1 MPSPIESS
9 PLYNEDLAPT
19 TAARRTWG
27 TYSFAALWVS
37 MSVNILTY
45 MLAASLIQGGMN
57 WKQAVITVFIG
68 NTIVLIPMLL
78 NSHPGARYGI
88 PFPVLARASFGVLGA
103 NFAAVL
109 RALVACGWFGIQTWI
124 GGEAINTLITTLA
137 PAWGQVA
144 HSTAICFMAFW
155 LINLLVILKGIEYIR
170 FLQGISAPILLA
182 VGLLLLAWAYKSAG
196 GFGPMLSA
204 QSRFLSFSDFLKFL
218 IPALNGTVGFWATVS
233 LNIPDFTR
241 FAKSQRQQVI
251 GQALALPTTMT
262 LYSLIGILVTS
273 ATVVI
278 YGTAIWDPVQLLSR
292 FHSPVAVVI
301 SLLAIL
307 LATLNVNIGANVVSP
322 ANDFSNLWPRKI
334 SFRTG
339 GIITCFMGIALMPWK
354 LLSSYSTFIFGWL
367 GGYAAFLGP
376 VAGIMICDYFV
387 IRRREL
393 IVEDLYLYPSKRQQ
407 QRSQS
412 DAPYSNGSYG
422 DASYQ
427 GTPSGVPKADTTNA
441 PLGAEGR
448 PGIYEYS
455 RGFNWLA
462 VLALALGAGTALVGL
477 VVPSLRILYSYS
489 WFVGFAVAFV
499 AYYGLMKPQVAW
511 DARAGQYYE

>member
-1 MPSPIESS
+1 MTTAAESLHSRIESS
-9 PLYNEDLAPT
+9 PLYNPDLAPA
-19 TAARRTWG
+19 TAERRHWG
-27 TYSFAALWVS
+27 TYNYAALWVS

-57 WKQAVITVFIG
+57 WKQAVATVFLG

-103 NFAAVL
+103 NVAAVL

-124 GGEAINTLITTLA
+124 GGEAISTLLTVLA
-137 PAWGQVA
+137 PSWGQFE
-144 HSTAICFMAFW
+144 HRTAICFLAFW
-155 LINLLVILKGIEYIR
+155 FINLAVILKGIEYIR
-170 FLQGISAPILLA
+170 FLQGISAPVLLG
-182 VGLLLLAWAYKSAG
+182 VGLLLLGWAYHAAG

-204 QSRFLSFSDFLKFL
+204 PSQFANFSDFLKFL
-218 IPALNGTVGFWATVS
+218 VPALNATVGFWATVS

-241 FAKSQRQQVI
+241 FARSQRQQVI

-292 FHSPVAVVI
+292 FHSPIAVVI
-301 SLLAIL
+301 SLVAIL

-322 ANDFSNLWPRKI
+322 ANDFSNLWPRGI

-339 GIITCFMGIALMPWK
+339 GVITCFMGIALMPWK
-354 LLSSYSTFIFGWL
+354 LLSNYRTFILGWL
-367 GGYAAFLGP
+367 GGYAAVLGP

-387 IRRREL
+387 VRRRIL
-393 IVEDLYLYPSKRQQ
+393 LVDDLYLR
-407 QRSQS
+407 
-412 DAPYSNGSYG
+412 
-422 DASYQ
+422 
-427 GTPSGVPKADTTNA
+427 
-441 PLGAEGR
+441 GR
-448 PGIYEYS
+448 TYEYS
-455 RGFNWLA
+455 HGFNWR
-462 VLALALGAGTALVGL
+462 ALASLAIGSGAALVGL
-477 VVPSLRILYSYS
+477 VAPALRVLYDYS
-489 WFVGFAVAFV
+489 WFVGFVVAFV
-499 AYYGLMKPQVAW
+499 VYFGLMG
-511 DARAGQYYE
+511 ARRKQ

>member
-1 MPSPIESS
+1 MTTIQDSLRSRIESS
-9 PLYNEDLAPT
+9 PLYNPDLAPV
-19 TAARRTWG
+19 TAERRHWG
-27 TYSFAALWVS
+27 TYNYAALWVS

-45 MLAASLIQGGMN
+45 MLAASLIQGGMS
-57 WKQAVITVFIG
+57 WKQAVVTVFIG
-68 NTIVLIPMLL
+68 NSIVLVPMLL

-103 NFAAVL
+103 NVAAVL

-124 GGEAINTLITTLA
+124 GGEAISTLLATLF
-137 PAWGQVA
+137 PGW
-144 HSTAICFMAFW
+144 STVPHGAAICFMAFW
-155 LINLLVILKGIEYIR
+155 LINLAVILKGIEYIR
-170 FLQGISAPILLA
+170 FLQGISAPVLLA

-204 QSRFLSFSDFLKFL
+204 PSRFVSFSDFLKFL

-241 FAKSQRQQVI
+241 FARSQRQQAI
-251 GQALALPTTMT
+251 GQAVALPATMT

-339 GIITCFMGIALMPWK
+339 GIITCFMGIAMMPWK
-354 LLSSYSTFIFGWL
+354 LLANHKTFIFGWL

-376 VAGIMICDYFV
+376 VAGIMICDYFLL
-387 IRRREL
+387 RKRTL
-393 IVEDLYLYPSKRQQ
+393 QLNDLYLR
-407 QRSQS
+407 
-412 DAPYSNGSYG
+412 G
-422 DASYQ
+422 
-427 GTPSGVPKADTTNA
+427 GV
-441 PLGAEGR
+441 
-448 PGIYEYS
+448 YEYS
-455 RGFNWLA
+455 KGFNWRA
-462 VLALALGAGTALVGL
+462 IGALALGAGMALVGL
-477 VVPSLRILYSYS
+477 AVPSVRVLYDYS
-489 WFVGFAVAFV
+489 WFVGFAVSFAG
-499 AYYGLMKPQVAW
+499 YYALMKFHRQTAL
-511 DARAGQYYE
+511 ASAEA

>member
-1 MPSPIESS
+1 MSEHADLLARIESS
-9 PLYNEDLAPT
+9 PLFNDDLAPV
-19 TAARRTWG
+19 APEKRSWG
-27 TYSFAALWVS
+27 TYNFAALWVS

-45 MLAASLIQGGMN
+45 MLAAGLIQGGMN
-57 WKQAVITVFIG
+57 WKQAVFTVFLG
-68 NTIVLIPMLL
+68 NTIVLAPMLL

-103 NFAAVL
+103 NVAAVL

-124 GGEAINTLITTLA
+124 GGEAVSTLISVLF
-137 PAWGQVA
+137 PAWA
-144 HSTAICFMAFW
+144 RFPYNSAICFLAFW

-170 FLQGISAPILLA
+170 FLQGISAPVLLA
-182 VGLLLLAWAYKSAG
+182 VGLLLLGWAYVAAG

-204 QSRFLSFSDFLKFL
+204 PSRFLTTADFMKFL
-218 IPALNGTVGFWATVS
+218 IPALNATVGFWATVS

-241 FAKSQRQQVI
+241 FARSQRQQMI
-251 GQALALPTTMT
+251 GQALGLPATMT

-301 SLLAIL
+301 SLAAIL

-322 ANDFSNLWPRKI
+322 ANDFSNLWPKKI

-339 GIITCFMGIALMPWK
+339 GIITCFMGVALMPWK
-354 LLSSYSTFIFGWL
+354 LLASYKSLIFGWL

-376 VAGIMICDYFV
+376 VAGIMVCDYFV

-393 IVEDLYLYPSKRQQ
+393 VLEDLYLR
-407 QRSQS
+407 
-412 DAPYSNGSYG
+412 G
-422 DASYQ
+422 
-427 GTPSGVPKADTTNA
+427 
-441 PLGAEGR
+441 GA
-448 PGIYEYS
+448 YEYS
-455 RGFNWLA
+455 GGFNWRGL
-462 VLALALGAGTALVGL
+462 LALGLGAGTALIGL
-477 VVPSLRILYSYS
+477 VVPEFRPLYDYS

-499 AYYGLMKPQVAW
+499 GYFLLMKSRG
-511 DARAGQYYE
+511 AR

>member
-1 MPSPIESS
+1 MNSRIESS
-9 PLYNEDLAPT
+9 PLYNPDLAPA
-19 TAARRTWG
+19 TAERRHWG
-27 TYSFAALWVS
+27 TYNFAALWVS

-57 WKQAVITVFIG
+57 WKQAVATVFLG

-103 NFAAVL
+103 NVAAVL

-124 GGEAINTLITTLA
+124 GGEAISTLIAVLA
-137 PAWGQVA
+137 PGWANFP
-144 HSTAICFMAFW
+144 HSTAICFLAFW
-155 LINLLVILKGIEYIR
+155 FINLAVILKGIAYIR
-170 FLQGISAPILLA
+170 FLQGVSAPILLA
-182 VGLLLLAWAYKSAG
+182 VGVLLLAWAYHAAG

-204 QSRFLSFSDFLKFL
+204 PSKFVSFADFLKFL
-218 IPALNGTVGFWATVS
+218 VPVLNATVGFWATVS

-241 FAKSQRQQVI
+241 FARSQRQQVI

-292 FHSPVAVVI
+292 FRSPVAVVI
-301 SLLAIL
+301 SLVAIL

-339 GIITCFMGIALMPWK
+339 GVITCFMGIVLMPWK
-354 LLSSYSTFIFGWL
+354 LLDNYKTFILGWL

-387 IRRREL
+387 ARRRVL
-393 IVEDLYLYPSKRQQ
+393 LVDDLYLR
-407 QRSQS
+407 
-412 DAPYSNGSYG
+412 D
-422 DASYQ
+422 
-427 GTPSGVPKADTTNA
+427 
-441 PLGAEGR
+441 GA
-448 PGIYEYS
+448 YEYAS
-455 RGFNWLA
+455 GFNWS
-462 VLALALGAGTALVGL
+462 ALAALAAGAGTALVGL
-477 VVPSLRILYSYS
+477 VVPALRTLYDYS
-489 WFVGFAVAFV
+489 WFVGFVVAFV
-499 AYYGLMKPQVAW
+499 VYYALMGKREPDV
-511 DARAGQYYE
+511 RAVEVSQ

>member
-1 MPSPIESS
+1 MTAESLHSRIESS
-9 PLYNEDLAPT
+9 PLYNQDLAPAT
-19 TAARRTWG
+19 GERRTWG
-27 TYSFAALWVS
+27 TYNYAALWVS

-57 WKQAVITVFIG
+57 WKQAVATVFLG
-68 NTIVLIPMLL
+68 NSIVLVPMLL
-78 NSHPGARYGI
+78 NSHPGARYGV

-103 NFAAVL
+103 NVAAVL
-109 RALVACGWFGIQTWI
+109 RALVACGWFGIQAWI
-124 GGEAINTLITTLA
+124 GGEAISTLIATLA
-137 PAWGQVA
+137 PGWTNFP

-155 LINLLVILKGIEYIR
+155 FLNLAVVLKGIEYIR

-182 VGLLLLAWAYKSAG
+182 VGLLLLSWAYHAAG

-204 QSRFLSFSDFLKFL
+204 PSRFTSFSDFLKFL

-241 FAKSQRQQVI
+241 FARSQRQQMI
-251 GQALALPTTMT
+251 GQALALPPTMT

-301 SLLAIL
+301 SLVAIL

-334 SFRTG
+334 NFRTG
-339 GIITCFMGIALMPWK
+339 GVITCLMGIALMPWK
-354 LLSSYSTFIFGWL
+354 LLANYNTFILGWL

-387 IRRREL
+387 VRRRVL
-393 IVEDLYLYPSKRQQ
+393 YVEDLYLR
-407 QRSQS
+407 
-412 DAPYSNGSYG
+412 G
-422 DASYQ
+422 
-427 GTPSGVPKADTTNA
+427 
-441 PLGAEGR
+441 GA
-448 PGIYEYS
+448 YEYS
-455 RGFNWLA
+455 HGFNGMALG
-462 VLALALGAGTALVGL
+462 ALALGAGTALVGL
-477 VVPSLRILYSYS
+477 AVPTLRPLYDYS
-489 WFVGFAVAFV
+489 WFVGFFV
-499 AYYGLMKPQVAW
+499 SFAAYYILMQFQRAPELPLLE
-511 DARAGQYYE
+511 AR

>member
-1 MPSPIESS
+1 MPPSPQIQSS
-9 PLYNEDLAPT
+9 PLYNEDLAP
-19 TAARRTWG
+19 AGPERRQWG
-27 TYSFAALWVS
+27 TYNFAALWVS

-57 WKQAVITVFIG
+57 WRQAVFTVFLG

-78 NSHPGARYGI
+78 NSHPGARYGV

-103 NFAAVL
+103 NLAAVL

-124 GGEAINTLITTLA
+124 GGEAINTLIATLA
-137 PAWGQVA
+137 PSWTKVP
-144 HSTAICFMAFW
+144 HSTAICFLAFW
-155 LINLLVILKGIEYIR
+155 LVNLAVILKGIEYIR
-170 FLQGISAPILLA
+170 VLQGISAPILLG
-182 VGLLLLAWAYKSAG
+182 VGLLLLGWAYRAAG

-204 QSRFLSFSDFLKFL
+204 QTRFATFSDFLKFL

-241 FAKSQRQQVI
+241 FAKSQRQQAI
-251 GQALALPTTMT
+251 GQAIALPTTMT

-354 LLSSYSTFIFGWL
+354 LLADYGTFIFGWL

-376 VAGIMICDYFV
+376 VAGIMICDYFI
-387 IRRREL
+387 IRRRVL
-393 IVEDLYLYPSKRQQ
+393 IVDDLYLRD
-407 QRSQS
+407 R
-412 DAPYSNGSYG
+412 
-422 DASYQ
+422 
-427 GTPSGVPKADTTNA
+427 T
-441 PLGAEGR
+441 
-448 PGIYEYS
+448 YEYT

-462 VLALALGAGTALVGL
+462 IGALFLGAGTALVGL
-477 VVPSLRILYSYS
+477 VVPSVRVLYDYS
-489 WFVGFAVAFV
+489 WFVGFAVSFV
-499 AYYGLMKPQVAW
+499 AYYGLM
-511 DARAGQYYE
+511 RFAGK

>member
-1 MPSPIESS
+1 MSTIQASARSRIESS
-9 PLYNEDLAPT
+9 PLYNPDLAPT
-19 TAARRTWG
+19 TAERRHWG
-27 TYSFAALWVS
+27 TYNYAALWVS

-57 WKQAVITVFIG
+57 WKQAVVTVFIG
-68 NTIVLIPMLL
+68 NSIVLIPMLL

-103 NFAAVL
+103 NVAAVL

-124 GGEAINTLITTLA
+124 GGEAISTLISVLA
-137 PAWGQVA
+137 PGWSHVA
-144 HSTAICFMAFW
+144 YGPAICFFAFW
-155 LINLLVILKGIEYIR
+155 LINLAVIVKGIEYIR

-182 VGLLLLAWAYKSAG
+182 VGVLLLAWAYHAAG

-204 QSRFLSFSDFLKFL
+204 PSRFTTFSDFLKFL
-218 IPALNGTVGFWATVS
+218 IPALNGTVAFWATVS

-241 FAKSQRQQVI
+241 FARSQRKQMI
-251 GQALALPTTMT
+251 GQALGLPTTMT

-273 ATVVI
+273 ATVII
-278 YGTAIWDPVQLLSR
+278 YGAAIWDPVQLLSR
-292 FHSPVAVVI
+292 FHSPVAVII

-339 GIITCFMGIALMPWK
+339 GVITCFMGIALMPWK
-354 LLSSYSTFIFGWL
+354 LLADYKTFILGWL

-387 IRRREL
+387 IRRRIL
-393 IVEDLYLYPSKRQQ
+393 LLDDLYLRQ
-407 QRSQS
+407 
-412 DAPYSNGSYG
+412 
-422 DASYQ
+422 
-427 GTPSGVPKADTTNA
+427 
-441 PLGAEGR
+441 GA
-448 PGIYEYS
+448 YEYS
-455 RGFNWLA
+455 GGFNWLA
-462 VLALALGAGTALVGL
+462 LTALAAGAGTALVGL
-477 VVPSLRILYSYS
+477 AIPSLRTLYDYS
-489 WFVGFAVAFV
+489 WFVGFVISFV
-499 AYYGLMKPQVAW
+499 LYYGLMQLRKQPAVALVEK
-511 DARAGQYYE
+511 A